1 MVMKKSLVIVESPAK
16 AKTIEKYLGKNFKV
30 MASVG
35 HVRDLPQKKLGVDVK
50 KKFKPTYEIIKGKD
64 KVIDA
69 IKAEGKKAEHIY
81 LAPDPDREGEAIA
94 WHIAEEL
101 KSEKKKI
108 KRILFN
114 EITKKAVSEAINHPL
129 EIDRKKFESQQARRI
144 LDRLVGYQISPVL
157 WDKVRRG
164 LSAGRVQ
171 SVALRLVVD
180 REKEVLAFKPEEYW
194 SIEAYVGEA
203 RLGNGDDAFWA
214 KLAKKGKN
222 KVEIGNKTEADEILA
237 DLKGADY
244 KVTSVDKSERRRNPL
259 APFITSKLQQ
269 EGARKLHWP
278 AKKTMMVAQ
287 KLYEGIDLGEL
298 GTTGLITYMRTDST
312 RIADEALKEVRAYIK
327 DTFGAKYLPNEPVV
341 YKTKKSAQDAHES
354 IRPTHLEYNPKVVK
368 EFLSPDQ
375 YKLYVLIWNR
385 FVACQMVPAVFDQT
399 TIEIAAKD
407 YELRATGSIIK
418 FDGFTAVYEESK
430 DEDAPVEE
438 DDGKQ
443 KLPEVKQG
451 AKLKLLELKPEQ
463 HFTQPPPRYTDA
475 SLIKDLEEK
484 GIGRPSTYA
493 SILSTI
499 VDKEYAEKDQSG
511 RFIPTDLG
519 KIVTELLVENF
530 KDIMDVEFTASMED
544 QLDRIEEGEKD
555 WVEILSAFYAPFK
568 KTLDIAKEKMRNIK
582 AQAIPT
588 DIICPKDN
596 ANMVIKWGRNGQFLA
611 CSNYPDCKSTAEFEK
626 TADGKIE
633 VRKAETTDEKCEKCS
648 SPMVV
653 KFGRFGKFLACSA
666 YPECKTTRAIS
677 TGVKCPKECGG
688 DVTSRVSRRGR
699 AFYGCSSY
707 PKCDFVSWDKPL
719 NKPCPECKNPYL
731 VEKFSKKKGQ
741 FVKCPNKECTYSEE
755 PQDTAGGPTETAP
768 VAG

>member
-1 MVMKKSLVIVESPAK
+1 MKKSLVIVESPAK
-16 AKTIEKYLGKNFKV
+16 AKTIEKYLGSKFQV

-35 HVRDLPQKKLGVDVK
+35 HIRDLPPKKLGVDVK

-69 IKAEGKKAEHIY
+69 IKAAGKKAENIY

-114 EITKKAVSEAINHPL
+114 EITKKAVTEAINHPL
-129 EIDRKKFESQQARRI
+129 EIDTKKFESQQARRI

-171 SVALRLVVD
+171 SVALRLVVE
-180 REKEVLAFKPEEYW
+180 REKEIDAFKTVEYW
-194 SIEAYVGEA
+194 SIEALLGASGEEQ
-203 RLGNGDDAFWA
+203 FWA
-214 KLAKKGKN
+214 KLAKKGKD
-222 KVEIGNKTEADEILA
+222 KIEIGNKEGADEICQQ
-237 DLKGADY
+237 LKGE
-244 KVTSVDKSERRRNPL
+244 KFQIVKVDKTERKRNPL

-269 EGARKLHWP
+269 EGSRKLRWP

-312 RIADEALKEVRAYIK
+312 RIADDAIKEVRTYIK
-327 DTFGAKYLPNEPVV
+327 DNFGAKYLPESPVI
-341 YKTKKSAQDAHES
+341 YKTKKAAQDAHEA
-354 IRPTHLEYNPKVVK
+354 IRPTHLEHSPKVVK
-368 EFLSPDQ
+368 DFLSPDQ

-399 TIEIAAKD
+399 VIEIKAGP
-407 YELRATGSIIK
+407 YEFRASGSIIK
-418 FDGFTAVYEESK
+418 FDGYTAVYEESR
-430 DEDAPVEE
+430 DEDAPMTEE
-438 DDGKQ
+438 DEKQ
-443 KLPEVKQG
+443 KLPEVKEG
-451 AKLKLLELKPEQ
+451 AVLKLKELKPEQ
-463 HFTQPPPRYTDA
+463 HFTQPPPRFTDA

-499 VDKEYAEKDQSG
+499 VDKGYAEKDQSQ
-511 RFIPTDLG
+511 RFLPTELG

-544 QLDRIEEGEKD
+544 QLDRIEEGEKG
-555 WVEILSAFYAPFK
+555 WIEILTAFYGPFK
-568 KTLDIAKEKMRNIK
+568 ITLDAAKEKMRNIK
-582 AQAIPT
+582 AQSIPT
-588 DIICPKDN
+588 EIVCPKCK
-596 ANMVIKWGRNGQFLA
+596 AQMVIKWGRNGQFLA
-611 CSNYPDCKSTAEFEK
+611 CSNYPDCKSTAEFERK
-626 TADGKIE
+626 LDGTIE
-633 VRKAETTDEKCEKCS
+633 VRKVESTDEKCEKCS

-666 YPECKTTRAIS
+666 YPECKTTKAIS
-677 TGVKCPKECGG
+677 TGVKCPKACGG
-688 DVTSRVSRRGR
+688 EVTSRMSRRGR
-699 AFYGCSSY
+699 AFFGCTSY
-707 PKCDFVSWDKPL
+707 PKCDFVSWDKPI
-719 NKPCPECKNPYL
+719 NRPCPECKGLFL
-731 VEKFSKKKGQ
+731 VEKFTKKSGLV
-741 FVKCPNKECTYSEE
+741 VKCPNKECTYIEE
-755 PQDTAGGPTETAP
+755 PKEPAPETSPAA
-768 VAG
+768 V

>member
-1 MVMKKSLVIVESPAK
+1 MAMKKSLVIVESPAK

-35 HVRDLPQKKLGVDVK
+35 HVRDLPPKKLGVDVK

-69 IKAEGKKAEHIY
+69 IKAAGKNADNIY

-129 EIDRKKFESQQARRI
+129 PINLKKFESQQARRI

-180 REKEVLAFKPEEYW
+180 REKEVLAFVANEYW
-194 SIEAYVGEA
+194 SI
-203 RLGNGDDAFWA
+203 DANLCVPSNSGTTETFWA
-214 KLAKKGKN
+214 KLAKKGKD
-222 KVEIGNKTEADEILA
+222 KIAIGNKEEADKILE
-237 DLKGADY
+237 DLKDAAY
-244 KVTSVDKSERRRNPL
+244 QVTSVEKSERRRNPM
-259 APFITSKLQQ
+259 APFITSRLQQ
-269 EGARKLHWP
+269 EGSRKLHWG

-287 KLYEGIDLGEL
+287 KLYEGIELGEL
-298 GTTGLITYMRTDST
+298 GTAGLITYMRTDST
-312 RIADEALKEVRAYIK
+312 RIADDAIKDVRAYIK
-327 DTFGAKYLPNEPVV
+327 EAFGPKYLPSEPVI
-341 YKTKKSAQDAHES
+341 YKTKKSAQDAHEA
-354 IRPTHLEYNPKVVK
+354 IRPTNLEYSPKVVK

-399 TIEIAAKD
+399 TIEIKAKD
-407 YELRATGSIIK
+407 YELRATGSLIR

-430 DEDAPVEE
+430 DEDAPKDD

-443 KLPEVKQG
+443 QLPDVKEK
-451 AKLKLLELKPEQ
+451 AILKLAELKPEQ

-493 SILSTI
+493 AILSTI
-499 VDKEYAEKDQSG
+499 IDKEYAAKDQSG
-511 RFIPTDLG
+511 RFSPTDLG

-530 KDIMDVEFTASMED
+530 KEIMDVEFTASMED
-544 QLDRIEEGEKD
+544 QLDLIEEGEKD
-555 WVEILSAFYAPFK
+555 WVAILTAFYTPFK

-588 DIICPKDN
+588 DLICPKDS

-633 VRKAETTDEKCEKCS
+633 IRKAETTDEKCEKCQ

-666 YPECKTTRAIS
+666 YPECKTTKAIS
-677 TGVKCPKECGG
+677 TGVKCPKNCGG
-688 DVTSRVSRRGR
+688 DVTSRVSKRGR

-707 PKCDFVSWDKPL
+707 PKCDFVSWDKPI
-719 NKPCPECKNPYL
+719 NRPCPECKNPFL
-731 VEKFSKKKGQ
+731 VEKYSKKKGA
-741 FVKCPNKECTYSEE
+741 FIKCANKECAYSEE
-755 PQDTAGGPTETAP
+755 PIETPTSPEPST

>member
-1 MVMKKSLVIVESPAK
+1 MGMKKSLVIVESPAK

-35 HVRDLPQKKLGVDVK
+35 HVRDLPPKKLGVDVK

-64 KVIDA
+64 KVIEA
-69 IKAEGKKAEHIY
+69 IKAEGKKADHIY

-129 EIDRKKFESQQARRI
+129 EIDIKKFESQQARRI

-194 SIEAYVGEA
+194 SIEAN
-203 RLGNGDDAFWA
+203 LGSGDDTFWA
-214 KLAKKGKN
+214 KLAKKGKD
-222 KVEIGNKTEADEILA
+222 KVVIGNKGEADEILA
-237 DLKGADY
+237 DLKGAPY
-244 KVTSVDKSERRRNPL
+244 QITSVDKSERKRNPL

-312 RIADEALKEVRAYIK
+312 RISDDAIKDVRTYIK
-327 DTFGAKYLPNEPVV
+327 DTFGAKYLPSEPVV

-354 IRPTHLEYNPKVVK
+354 IRPTHLEYSPKVVK
-368 EFLSPDQ
+368 DFLSPDQ

-399 TIEIAAKD
+399 TIEISAKD
-407 YELRATGSIIK
+407 YQLRATGSIVK

-430 DEDAPVEE
+430 DEDAPVSDD

-443 KLPEVKQG
+443 KLPELKQG
-451 AKLKLLELKPEQ
+451 TKLKLIELKPEQ

-493 SILSTI
+493 AILSTI
-499 VDKEYAEKDQSG
+499 VDKEYASKDQSG
-511 RFIPTDLG
+511 RFSPTDLG

-530 KDIMDVEFTASMED
+530 KDIMNVEFTASMED
-544 QLDRIEEGEKD
+544 QLDKIEEGEKD
-555 WVEILSAFYAPFK
+555 WVQILTAFYGPFK
-568 KTLDIAKEKMRNIK
+568 IALDEAKEKMKNVK

-596 ANMVIKWGRNGQFLA
+596 AVMVIKWGRNGQFLA
-611 CSNYPDCKSTAEFEK
+611 CTNYPDCKSTAEFEK

-633 VRKAETTDEKCEKCS
+633 VRKAESTDEKCEKCGN
-648 SPMVV
+648 PMVV

-666 YPECKTTRAIS
+666 YPECKTTKAIS

-707 PKCDFVSWDKPL
+707 PKCDFVSWDKPI
-719 NKPCPECKNPYL
+719 NKPCPECKGAYL

-741 FVKCPNKECTYSEE
+741 FVKCPNKECPYTEE
-755 PQDTAGGPTETAP
+755 PQDSTGPTETAP